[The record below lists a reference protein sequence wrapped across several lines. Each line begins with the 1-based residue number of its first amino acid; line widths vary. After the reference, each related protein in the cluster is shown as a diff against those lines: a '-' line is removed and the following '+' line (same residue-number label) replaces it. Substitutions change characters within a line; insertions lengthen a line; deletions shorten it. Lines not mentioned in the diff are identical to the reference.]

1 MGGKFMSVEL
11 KKLNLG
17 CADGDS
23 ESNKKEFLDLFYTGN
38 NKYDEITND
47 PMKYIVFGKKG
58 TGKTVLGRYIEKK
71 YNQKG
76 IECRIFNKDDI
87 ALLKMIEKNKEELS
101 GDEAIQLF
109 KWILYRKIHQVIKNK
124 TIKGKFGFKKDTRQ
138 RNKDIKAYNK
148 ALARLNEMC
157 LIRYGNG
164 NYEFDG
170 YTDND
175 GETITAEIQGKG
187 KRLLSKVT
195 GEKNKEISRI
205 YTTKEFYKLIDEF
218 EECIFI
224 CLKVQSVVI
233 ILDDL
238 DELDIDLGEDK
249 YSAKALNKLIE
260 AMKNVNLLFAK
271 NELLSS
277 KCILLIRSDIIE
289 ELNKRS
295 TNLNKVIQDNS
306 VELYWIEKENSTPE
320 RHMIMEMILNKVKK
334 SSKEYYNY
342 SNKELYKILF
352 PEPINKQ
359 NVVTY
364 LINNS
369 YGRPRDIITYLQI
382 IKKRYPN
389 ETCFRAKMFRECKQ
403 SYSDAFQKEL
413 YNEAKIHIDLETF
426 EEYLKLIRDY
436 GKNSFYASN
445 LRTYYKSRRKNYN
458 KSIDVNECLTK
469 LYQLGVV
476 GNMRKNSNDEIIYS
490 WGYRKDGNP
499 NVNLELK
506 LTVHYGLRNILNTK

>member
-1 MGGKFMSVEL
+1 MTVEL
-11 KKLNLG
+11 RELNLG

-23 ESNKKEFLDLFYTGN
+23 ESSKKEFLDLFYTGN
-38 NKYDEITND
+38 NKYDEITRD
-47 PMKYIVFGKKG
+47 PMKYIIFGKKG
-58 TGKTVLGRYIEKK
+58 TGKTLLGRYIEKK

-87 ALLKMIEKNKEELS
+87 ALLKMIEKNKEALS
-101 GDEAIQLF
+101 GDEAIHLF
-109 KWILYRKIHQVIKNK
+109 KWILYRKIHQVIKNNK
-124 TIKGKFGFKKDTRQ
+124 IKGKFGLKRDVRQ
-138 RNKDIKAYNK
+138 KRKDIKEYNK
-148 ALARLNEMC
+148 ALAKLNEIC

-164 NYEFDG
+164 NYEFEG
-170 YTDND
+170 YTDKV
-175 GETITAEIQGKG
+175 EEEIATEASGSIKGLLLKLSG
-187 KRLLSKVT
+187 KRK
-195 GEKNKEISRI
+195 KEINRI

-218 EECIFI
+218 EECILS

-260 AMKNVNLLFAK
+260 AMKNINLLFSKK
-271 NELLSS
+271 NLGAS

-306 VELYWIEKENSTPE
+306 VELYWIEKENSAPE
-320 RHMIMEMILNKVKK
+320 KHMIMEMILNKVKK
-334 SSKEYYNY
+334 SCEEYSNY
-342 SNKELYKILF
+342 SNKDLYKILF
-352 PEPINKQ
+352 PESINKK

-369 YGRPRDIITYLQI
+369 FGRPRDIITYLEI
-382 IKKRYPN
+382 IKKRYPY
-389 ETCFRAKMFRECKQ
+389 ETCFRAKMFRDCKQ

-436 GKNSFYASN
+436 GKNSFFASDI
-445 LRTYYKSRRKNYN
+445 RSYYKSRRKNYK

-476 GNMRKNSNDEIIYS
+476 GNMRKNSNNETIYS

-499 NVNLELK
+499 NVNLELR
-506 LTVHYGLRNILNTK
+506 LTVHYGLRNILNTTG